1 MAYYNILF
9 SPTGGTKR
17 VADVIAASLRG
28 NFIEIDLCKDISDI
42 ALEADDVCLVSVPSF
57 GGRVPV
63 IATERLTKFT
73 ANGARAILNCVY
85 GNREWEDTLTE
96 LQDTLQSRGF
106 RCIGAIAAVA
116 EHSIFRQYASG
127 RPDEG
132 DAKQLHEFSLKIQ
145 NRLDENISPH
155 LELPGNHGK
164 YKDFGGSPLKPI
176 VDSTVCHGCGICAEE
191 CPTGAIDTNNPMAT
205 DSDRCISCMRCIRI
219 CPNQARSLNPELF
232 QQLEQLIGPRLA
244 GRKQNHLYL

>member
-1 MAYYNILF
+1 MAYYSIYF

-17 VADVIAASLRG
+17 AADIIIETLCRD
-28 NFIEIDLCKDISDI
+28 FIEINLCKELNDIEI
-42 ALEADDVCLVSVPSF
+42 NPDDVCVISVPSY
-57 GGRVPV
+57 GGRVPD
-63 IATERLTKFT
+63 IAAQRLRKISG
-73 ANGARAILNCVY
+73 NGARAILNCVY
-85 GNREWEDTLTE
+85 GNRAWEDTLTE
-96 LQDTLQSRGF
+96 LEDIMRGGGF

-116 EHSIFRQYASG
+116 EHSIFRQYAAG
-127 RPDEG
+127 RPDEQ
-132 DAKQLHEFSLKIQ
+132 DETELRDFALRLR
-145 NRLDENISPH
+145 NRLDENISPN

-205 DSDRCISCMRCIRI
+205 DSDRCISCMSCISI
-219 CPNQARSLNPELF
+219 CPNHARSLNPELF